1 MNRILYCNVIH
12 FPKFNEEFLNDL
24 IEKYPNDCQKVAMY
38 CTYCLGARIFFI
50 ETNEENV
57 IVKFGLM
64 YNYPYEHN
72 AVCAKF
78 TMEHFNKYTG
88 TLFCE
93 RECEQDRLAEIFSV
107 LKINIKISVKDEKGN
122 ERNGDNQDQLQ
133 REEASDSGCEER
145 GIIYGRRNIIKYST
159 GRHCDEAGIKSKRKS
174 SGRYKVII
182 SSRCSEIYR
191 S

>member
-1 MNRILYCNVIH
+1 MKKVLYCNVVH
-12 FPKFNEEFLNDL
+12 YPEFNKEFLDNL
-24 IEKYPNDCQKVAMY
+24 VEKYPNDYQKRIIRDNY
-38 CTYCLGARIFFI
+38 YKGARIFCI

-57 IVKFGLM
+57 IVKFGLT
-64 YNYPYEHN
+64 YNYPFEYNTEYTN
-72 AVCAKF
+72 F
-78 TMEHFNKYTG
+78 TTEHFSKYTG

-93 RECEQDRLAEIFSV
+93 RECEQDRLTEIFSV
-107 LKINIKISVKDEKGN
+107 LKINIKISIKDEKGN

-159 GRHCDEAGIKSKRKS
+159 GRHCDEAGIKNERKS
-174 SGRYKVII
+174 SRRYKIII